1 MNIFIWLGVIAVVLF
16 VLVGLIYYWYAKN
29 DILENMS
36 EFGDN
41 YGEGLVFS
49 DDDNEN

>member
-1 MNIFIWLGVIAVVLF
+1 MSVFVWLGVIAVVLF
-16 VLVGLIYYWYAKN
+16 VFVGSICYWYTKN

-41 YGEGLVFS
+41 YGEGIVFS
-49 DDDNEN
+49 DDDEN